1 MAPAEISMSHVSI
14 MIFASD
20 EENFYEYEVLFMT

>member
-1 MAPAEISMSHVSI
+1 MVHEEISMSHVSI

-20 EENFYEYEVLFMT
+20 EENFMNMKFFS

>member
-1 MAPAEISMSHVSI
+1 MVHAEISVSHVSI

-20 EENFYEYEVLFMT
+20 EENFYEYELRW